1 MNFSSK
7 EYITFSIVAVLLL
20 LAELAYFR
28 IADKFNI
35 IDKPNQRSS
44 HSIPTIRGGGII
56 FLLAVV
62 LFSVLNNWPYP
73 YLIAGVTIAGI
84 VSFLDDIK
92 SLSSSVRF
100 TSHIVAVI
108 CLFIQLTTEPLPV
121 WVYIVGGI
129 IAIGSINMYNFMDGI
144 NSITSFYSLSI
155 LVPLLLTEE
164 NSTLLQLEIYLL
176 ISILIFTWFNARKKA
191 RCFAGDIGSIT
202 LAILLLFLL
211 GARIMNTD
219 SITPLALLT
228 VYVVDSGYT
237 VIERLFKKENILTPH
252 RTHLYQ
258 LLSNELKISHLKV
271 SLTYALLQLFIS
283 ILVLYA
289 KIHLWSCIVLGI
301 ALLILYHAIKR
312 KTYQLS

>member
-1 MNFSSK
+1 MNFTTT

-56 FLLAVV
+56 FLLAVL
-62 LFSVLNNWPYP
+62 LFSVLNNWLYP
-73 YLIAGVTIAGI
+73 YLIIGVTIAGI

-100 TSHIVAVI
+100 TSHIIAVI
-108 CLFIQLTTEPLPV
+108 CLFIQLTTESLPA
-121 WVYIVGGI
+121 WVYIAGGI

-144 NSITSFYSLSI
+144 NGITSFYSLSI

-164 NSTLLQLEIYLL
+164 NSTLLQMEIYLL
-176 ISILIFTWFNARKKA
+176 ISILVFSWFNARKKA

-211 GARIMNTD
+211 GARILNTD

-237 VIERLFKKENILTPH
+237 VIERLLKKENILTPH

-289 KIHLWSCIVLGI
+289 KIHLWSCILLGI